1 VPAVAAKAPSPG
13 GHVHYVEPERQET
26 AAGPLAPR
34 LRMIPYYPLT
44 RFGCWEEMLKE
55 PKPPSNAVLRAVWH
69 YGRGLAL
76 VATSHT
82 DAAETELTRLSEL
95 MSDESM
101 KVPLFS
107 PNTAGAAL
115 APAPEMLAGEIAA
128 ARGVSRRRG
137 RGRTSS

>member
-1 VPAVAAKAPSPG
+1 
-13 GHVHYVEPERQET
+13 
-26 AAGPLAPR
+26 
-34 LRMIPYYPLT
+34 
-44 RFGCWEEMLKE
+44 MLKE

-82 DAAETELTRLSEL
+82 DAAETELTRLREL
-95 MSDESM
+95 MSDDSM
-101 KVPLFS
+101 KAPLFS